1 MPAQRLPPLRVSGST
16 ACVDPMAE
24 VSVQAVQFLAWQVL
38 AASFL
43 LSAFAGV
50 LIHRGHFCTMGA
62 ISDWVLMRDASRL
75 RQWALALAVAI
86 AGFGALAYAGW
97 ISPLQTIYASPRI
110 SWLSAVVGGAMFGVG
125 MVLASGCSSKSL
137 VRLAGGNLKSLVVL
151 LAMAVSA
158 LAAMRGLTAVWR
170 VHGLDVVALDMPHGP
185 FAGQWL
191 SAATAWS
198 LPEGVGA
205 AAALVGLALLIWV
218 VKERTFNTLFNW
230 STGLG
235 LGAVVVALWWVS
247 GVLGFVPEHPETLE
261 AVFLTT
267 HSGRMEA
274 LSFTAPVAYWLD
286 AFMYFSDGSKRLTLG
301 MVTVLGL
308 LAGAWLSAVH
318 QGTFRWEGFSQRGD
332 LVRHLLGGTLMGT
345 GGVLAMGCTFGQ
357 GLSGLS
363 TLSLG
368 SLLSVLGIFAGT
380 VAALQWQMR
389 QA

>member
-1 MPAQRLPPLRVSGST
+1 MSDLSAQALEALT
-16 ACVDPMAE
+16 
-24 VSVQAVQFLAWQVL
+24 WQVW
-38 AASFL
+38 ATCFA
-43 LSAFAGV
+43 LSSLAGV

-62 ISDWVLMRDASRL
+62 ISDWVVMRDASRL

-86 AGFGALAYAGW
+86 AGFGAMAYAGW
-97 ISPLQTIYASPRI
+97 INPIQTIYASPRI
-110 SWLSAVVGGAMFGVG
+110 SWLSALLGGVLFGVG

-170 VHGLDVVALDMPHGP
+170 VHGLDPVALFIPQGP

-191 SAATAWS
+191 AAATETT
-198 LPEGVGA
+198 LPQGAGA
-205 AAALVGLALLIWV
+205 AAALVSLALLMWV
-218 VKERTFNTLFNW
+218 AKARSFHTRLNW
-230 STGLG
+230 VTGLG
-235 LGAVVVALWWVS
+235 LGAVVAGLWWVS
-247 GVLGFVPEHPETLE
+247 GVLGYVPEHPETLD

-274 LSFTAPVAYWLD
+274 LSFTAPVGYWLD
-286 AFMYFSDGSKRLTLG
+286 AFLYFSDGSKRLTFG
-301 MVTVLGL
+301 MVTVMGL
-308 LAGAWLSAVH
+308 VMGAWLSALQ
-318 QGTFRWEGFSQRGD
+318 QGSFRWEGFSHRSD
-332 LVRHLLGGTLMGT
+332 LVHHLLGGTLMGT

-363 TLSLG
+363 TLNLG

-380 VAALQWQMR
+380 VAALHWQMR